1 MQTLIKNM
9 TREQLQKVITDN
21 ENLQS
26 EVLEILQENESF
38 FIQDVLND
46 LNLSNYNI
54 DLYGYSFISYFNL
67 DDFIKGIF
75 KVEKDYNIF
84 GMDKDNYIKRLNEL
98 LSDYDEASEA
108 NEEDEEIAIFDRLEE
123 LADEIKEVIVSFLV
137 GCLDFSN
144 QDIINNFVEFYH
156 ENFENYYIKNN
167 DYTKI
172 YIMNEK
178 VI

>member
-1 MQTLIKNM
+1 MKTLIKNM
-9 TREQLQKVITDN
+9 ASEQLQKVITDN

-38 FIQDVLND
+38 YIQDVLND

-54 DLYGYSFISYFNL
+54 DLYGYSFISYFDL
-67 DDFIKGIF
+67 YDFVKGVL
-75 KVEKDYNIF
+75 KVEKNYNIF

-98 LSDYDEASEA
+98 LSDYDEAT
-108 NEEDEEIAIFDRLEE
+108 EEDEEIAILDRLDE

-137 GCLDFSN
+137 GCYDFSN
-144 QDIINNFVEFYH
+144 EDIINNFVEFHH
-156 ENFENYYIKNN
+156 ENFENYYIKND

-172 YIMNEK
+172 YIMTEK

>member
-1 MQTLIKNM
+1 MQTFIKDM
-9 TREQLQKVITDN
+9 ASEQLEKVITEN

-38 FIQDVLND
+38 YIQDVLND

-54 DLYGYSFISYFNL
+54 DLYGYSFISYFDL
-67 DDFIKGIF
+67 YDFVKGVL

-98 LSDYDEASEA
+98 LADYDEVT
-108 NEEDEEIAIFDRLEE
+108 EENEEIAILDRLDE
-123 LADEIKEVIVSFLV
+123 LADEIKEVIISFLV

-144 QDIINNFVEFYH
+144 QDIISNFVEFHH

-172 YIMNEK
+172 YITTEK

>member
-9 TREQLQKVITDN
+9 TKEQLQKVITDN
-21 ENLQS
+21 ENLQN
-26 EVLEILQENESF
+26 EVLELMQESESF

-54 DLYGYSFISYFNL
+54 DLYSYSFISYFNL

-75 KVEKDYNIF
+75 KVEKNYNIF

-98 LSDYDEASEA
+98 LSDYDEVT
-108 NEEDEEIAIFDRLEE
+108 EEDEEIAILDRLEE
-123 LADEIKEVIVSFLV
+123 LTDEIKEVIVSFLV
-137 GCLDFSN
+137 GCLDFSSE
-144 QDIINNFVEFYH
+144 DIINSFIELYH
-156 ENFENYYIKNN
+156 EIYENYYIKNN

-172 YIMNEK
+172 YIMTEK
-178 VI
+178 NI

>member
-9 TREQLQKVITDN
+9 AKEQLEKVITDN

-38 FIQDVLND
+38 FIQEILNN

-54 DLYGYSFISYFNL
+54 DLYGYSFISYFDL
-67 DDFIKGIF
+67 YDFGKGVL

-98 LSDYDEASEA
+98 LSDYDEVT
-108 NEEDEEIAIFDRLEE
+108 EEDEEIAIYDRLDE

-137 GCLDFSN
+137 GCYDFSN
-144 QDIINNFVEFYH
+144 EDIINNFVEFHH

-172 YIMNEK
+172 YIMTEK
-178 VI
+178 AI

>member
-9 TREQLQKVITDN
+9 AKEQLEKVITDN

-38 FIQDVLND
+38 FIQEILNN

-54 DLYGYSFISYFNL
+54 DLYGYSFISYFDL
-67 DDFIKGIF
+67 YDFVKGVL

-98 LSDYDEASEA
+98 LSDYDEVT
-108 NEEDEEIAIFDRLEE
+108 EEDEEIAIYDRLDE

-137 GCLDFSN
+137 GCYDFSN
-144 QDIINNFVEFYH
+144 EDIINNFVEFHH

-172 YIMNEK
+172 YIMTEK
-178 VI
+178 AI